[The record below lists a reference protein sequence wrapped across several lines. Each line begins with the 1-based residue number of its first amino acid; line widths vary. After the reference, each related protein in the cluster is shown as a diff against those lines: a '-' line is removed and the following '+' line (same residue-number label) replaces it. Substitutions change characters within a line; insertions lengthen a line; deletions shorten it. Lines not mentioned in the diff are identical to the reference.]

1 MSEDLHA
8 EVVVVGGGP
17 AGLSAAVGLAR
28 SRRDVVLVDGGEPRN
43 APAHGAHNLLGQE
56 GVQPFELLARGRDEA
71 QGYGVRIVSGT
82 VTDASGTVDDFH
94 LEVDGGARTVTA
106 RRVILATGLVD
117 QLPDIPGVAEAW
129 GHSVLHCPFCHGWEV
144 RDQRIAVLG
153 TSEAALHQVV
163 LFRQLSDDVTLVLH
177 DGLELTEEQ
186 RERLAALGARV
197 VASRVER
204 LVLDGPQVRAV
215 EVEGGTLV
223 ETDAVVV
230 TPRFTARTEIYEAL
244 GGTPAV
250 TASEQQ
256 VVAETDGA
264 TPVPGVWVA
273 GDVADV
279 TTMVAVAAASGVMA
293 GAAVHSDRA
302 DADLARAVQDR
313 RAHRSV
319 AAETAGTR
327 APDTVLSDS
336 ATGG

>member
-28 SRRDVVLVDGGEPRN
+28 SRRDVVLVDVGEPRN

-71 QGYGVRIVSGT
+71 LGYGVRIVSGT
-82 VTDASGTVDDFH
+82 VTGASGAVDDFH
-94 LEVDGGARTVTA
+94 LEVDRGARTVTA
-106 RRVILATGLVD
+106 RRVVLATGLVD
-117 QLPDIPGVAEAW
+117 QLPDVPGVAEGW

-153 TSEAALHQVV
+153 TTEDAVHQVV
-163 LFRQLSDDVTLVLH
+163 LFRQLSDDVTLFLH
-177 DGLELTEEQ
+177 DGFEPTEEQ
-186 RERLAALGARV
+186 RERLVALGVRV
-197 VASRVER
+197 VAARVER
-204 LVLDGPQVRAV
+204 LVLDGSQVRAV

-244 GGTPAV
+244 GGEPAV
-250 TASEQQ
+250 TVSCQQ

-273 GDVADV
+273 GDVSDV
-279 TTMVAVAAASGVMA
+279 TAMVAVAAASGVMA
-293 GAAVHSDRA
+293 GAAVHSDLA

-313 RAHRSV
+313 RAQRSTTTE
-319 AAETAGTR
+319 AADTQTPETV
-327 APDTVLSDS
+327 PSDS
-336 ATGG
+336 APA